1 MASIPREVFEKYAIE
16 YQGQISESSKE
27 LAIIRGQLQA
37 KERDRKVSQLTGN
50 ELADMKDVKAYRSVG
65 KMYNVLI

>member
-1 MASIPREVFEKYAIE
+1 MASIPREVFEKYAVE
-16 YQGQISESSKE
+16 YQTQIADSSKQ

-50 ELADMKDVKAYRSVG
+50 ELADLNEVKAYRSVG
-65 KMYNVLI
+65 KMCIILT